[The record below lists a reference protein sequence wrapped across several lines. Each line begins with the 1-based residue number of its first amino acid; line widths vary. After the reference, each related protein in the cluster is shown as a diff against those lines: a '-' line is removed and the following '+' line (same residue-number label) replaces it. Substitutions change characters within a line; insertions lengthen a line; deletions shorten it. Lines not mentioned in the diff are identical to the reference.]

1 MDTTDAK
8 NSGKSRL
15 LLTSTALI
23 RIPKRMVKWKLPLVY
38 TIEDVQRDGDKVVI
52 VLKIVAEGVGHE

>member
-23 RIPKRMVKWKLPLVY
+23 RIPKHMIKWKLPLVY
-38 TIEDVQRDGDKVVI
+38 TIESVERDGDKIVI
-52 VLKIVAEGVGHE
+52 VIKVVAEGVGHE